1 MSIRAH
7 TSAQRLTERVRFE
20 RPVLDGN
27 GDAAGWSPLGSST
40 SYSAAVDGEKA
51 NERVV
56 ADGQRSVGGYTVW
69 IRSDVFER
77 LQLAVNDRVVWLRPR
92 RADVYLDIKSAADQ
106 GLRGRMIPLVC
117 EAGINKG

>member
-7 TSAQRLTERVRFE
+7 TTAQRLTERVRFE
-20 RPVLDGN
+20 RPLLDAN

-40 SYSAAVDGEKA
+40 SYAAAIDGEMA
-51 NERVV
+51 NERSV

-69 IRSDVFER
+69 IRADVFQR
-77 LQLAVNDRVVWLRPR
+77 LQLAVNDRAVWLRPN
-92 RADVYLDIKSAADQ
+92 RAAVYLDIKSAADQ

-117 EAGINKG
+117 EAGVNKG